1 MKNQVIIASPKKS
14 KGAKI
19 EAQKKQVEKINHL
32 KEGVT
37 GKQLQAEK
45 IKANKSNKDELKTF
59 SFQQGQFFKHGQ
71 NFLKCFNNCPKLE
84 SKAQFDKFFNP
95 SVLNKFLTEN
105 ERAKIE
111 AKKLE
116 GINENY
122 SFYLFENLVSRYLKS
137 L

>member
-19 EAQKKQVEKINHL
+19 EAQKKQVEKISYL
-32 KEGVT
+32 KEGLT
-37 GKQLQAEK
+37 GKQLVDEK
-45 IKANKSNKDELKTF
+45 IKASKSNKEELKTF

-71 NFLKCFNNCPKLE
+71 NVLKCFVKCPKFE

-105 ERAKIE
+105 EGAKIE

-116 GINENY
+116 GIKENY
-122 SFYLFENLVSRYLKS
+122 SFYLFENLVIRYLKS